1 MDQYLIRFERILVL
15 ISFMILVL
23 VRSGKDC
30 LITSLC
36 RAVDNICVADCNS
49 EDCLGEF
56 CQGFRGC
63 QQKCLPGSHPLNSRC
78 KTISYGINIHLLLL
92 V

>member
-63 QQKCLPGSHPLNSRC
+63 QQKCLPGSHPLKSRC
-78 KTISYGINIHLLLL
+78 KKISDDINIHYL
-92 V
+92 